1 MVAGPRATGGLEK
14 RCRPRAGLSIVI
26 PVTSRLGRDAIK
38 AFEETLVS
46 VLENRP
52 DDTEVIVVLGCEYS
66 DPWSI
71 RDEVEFLR
79 APEGSSLVA
88 CVNVGLGGCSGEI
101 IHVLAPGWR
110 ATPDWADAA
119 LAQFE
124 SPKVGAVVPV
134 IVSEKKRDH
143 TLSQGIAYRSGGQRV
158 VVKPPRARA
167 GEAVFR
173 PAWGPPLQAGFW
185 RADVLELDGHGFAAT
200 CGDSHAD
207 CDLAVAAR
215 IAGYETVVEP
225 KSSVVESSRK
235 VPAVSGFRAGLHA
248 ERLFW
253 RSAAGRPTVMP
264 LVSHLFEILR
274 HAVARAPFG
283 TLPMPAGRA
292 LALIQFGSY
301 LGRYRRLKAIAASAA
316 ADSGERIL
324 RLDGGNQLL
333 RGPSPK
339 RREPLRRS
347 A

>member
-1 MVAGPRATGGLEK
+1 M
-14 RCRPRAGLSIVI
+14 I
-26 PVTSRLGRDAIK
+26 PVTSRLGRDVIP

-66 DPWSI
+66 DPWNI

-88 CVNVGLGGCSGEI
+88 CVNVGLGGCSGEVV
-101 IHVLAPGWR
+101 HVLAPGWR

-134 IVSEKKRDH
+134 IVSEKQRGR

-167 GEAVFR
+167 GAVAIR
-173 PAWGPPLQAGFW
+173 PALGPPLQAGFW
-185 RADVLELDGHGFAAT
+185 RAEVLELDGHGFAAT

-225 KSSVVESSRK
+225 TSRVVESSRR
-235 VPAVSGFRAGLHA
+235 VPNHGAFSAGLHA

-264 LVSHLFEILR
+264 LVSHFFEIMR

-283 TLPMPAGRA
+283 TLPMLAGRA

-301 LGRYRRLKAIAASAA
+301 LARYRRLKALASSTAD
-316 ADSGERIL
+316 DSGERIL
-324 RLDGGNQLL
+324 RMDDGNQVL
-333 RGPSPK
+333 RGPSQK